1 VRDTAAP
8 HPNKKIRPG
17 CDAGPECRTLHVG
30 TRWERTRAGAAS
42 ECNVSPDLETDGGVP
57 AHTGCWLMARS
68 CATIS
73 QASAL
78 LISPVMGKMSDAVG
92 RKTPMVLL
100 QLGLWAPWIA
110 LLLWSKLD
118 EFSLW
123 VYFILAK
130 ASPCV
135 NLYFVVGGKA
145 ASGHCACQ
153 ARPAPVVTL
162 PEHPV
167 CPARRAPGGTGAYIS
182 DVLPPAWL
190 PLGFGMQIGC
200 YGLAQCIGPSIAAHF
215 GVSGQENAIYLVNI
229 FGGLA
234 FLWTCMLP
242 ESLPVINR
250 RRFDISDVNPL
261 RQLAILGRSRTYARV
276 AMCGVICVLCV
287 HCPLRAC
294 QHTCVHKRGSPHTP
308 APAAH
313 SSIPLPASRI
323 LVPCASSET
332 ESSC

>member
-1 VRDTAAP
+1 MQ
-8 HPNKKIRPG
+8 
-17 CDAGPECRTLHVG
+17 CR
-30 TRWERTRAGAAS
+30 
-42 ECNVSPDLETDGGVP
+42 PDLGTDGGVP
-57 AHTGCWLMARS
+57 AHTGCLLMARS

-73 QASAL
+73 QASAF
-78 LISPVMGKMSDAVG
+78 LISPVMGKVSDAVG

-153 ARPAPVVTL
+153 ARPAQVTL
-162 PEHPV
+162 PEHTARV
-167 CPARRAPGGTGAYIS
+167 RRGGARRGGGTGAYIS

-234 FLWTCMLP
+234 FFWTCMLP

-294 QHTCVHKRGSPHTP
+294 QHTCVHRRGSGPHTP

-313 SSIPLPASRI
+313 SSAPLPASWMFD
-323 LVPCASSET
+323 ASSET
-332 ESSC
+332 ESCC